1 LTRQGSLSFGTL
13 DALSV
18 GRRLHKSGR
27 PACKQNNG
35 DHIIMRKLLLGA
47 ALAAS
52 VACAAPASA
61 AVVRSGFDSLTLAA
75 NDDGSTGLVSVGFAG
90 NFFGTNFTQVYVNN
104 NGNITFTAPLGTYT
118 PFNLTSTS
126 TRIIAPFFADV
137 DTRGAGSG
145 LTKYGSGTVN
155 AWNAWGVSWRD
166 VGYFGART
174 DKLNT
179 FQLVLI
185 DRSDVASGA
194 FDIEFNYD
202 KILWETGEASGGT
215 NGLGGSSARAGWSN
229 GSTSDFE
236 ILGSAVNG
244 AFLNGGPNELRSS
257 SNIGVAGRWLFEVR
271 NGVVI
276 TPPPLG
282 VPEPA
287 TLALLGLG
295 LAGIG
300 FTRRRR

>member
-1 LTRQGSLSFGTL
+1 
-13 DALSV
+13 
-18 GRRLHKSGR
+18 
-27 PACKQNNG
+27 
-35 DHIIMRKLLLGA
+35 MRKMLLGA

-75 NDDGSTGLVSVGFAG
+75 NDDGSTGLVNVGFAG
-90 NFFGTNFTQVYVNN
+90 NFFGFNFTQAYVNN
-104 NGNITFTAPLGTYT
+104 NGNITFTAPLSTFT

-137 DTRGAGSG
+137 DTRGTGSG
-145 LTKYGSGTVN
+145 LTRYGSGTVDGRT
-155 AWNAWGVSWRD
+155 AWGVSWRD
-166 VGYFGART
+166 VGYFSSQT
-174 DKLNT
+174 NKLNT

-185 DRSDVASGA
+185 DRSDVAAGD

-202 KILWETGEASGGT
+202 KILWETGGASGGT
-215 NGLGGSSARAGWSN
+215 NGLGGNSARAGWSN
-229 GSTSDFE
+229 GLNSDFE

-244 AFLNGGPNELRSS
+244 AFLDGGPNELRSS
-257 SNIGVAGRWLFEVR
+257 SNIGLAGRWLFAVR
-271 NGVVI
+271 NGQVV
-276 TPPPLG
+276 TPPPVG

-300 FTRRRR
+300 FTRRRH

>member
-1 LTRQGSLSFGTL
+1 
-13 DALSV
+13 
-18 GRRLHKSGR
+18 
-27 PACKQNNG
+27 
-35 DHIIMRKLLLGA
+35 MRNIFLGV

-52 VACAAPASA
+52 VAVAAPASA
-61 AVVRSGFDSLTLAA
+61 AVVRAGFDAATLAA
-75 NDDGSTGLVSVGFAG
+75 NDDGSTGLVGVGFSG
-90 NFFGTNFTQVYVNN
+90 NFFGNSFSQVYVNN
-104 NGNITFTAPLGTYT
+104 NGNITFTAPLSTFT
-118 PFNLTSTS
+118 PFSLTSTN

-137 DTRGAGSG
+137 DTRGAGNG
-145 LTKYGSGTVN
+145 LTKYGAGSVDGR
-155 AWNAWGVSWRD
+155 NAWGVSWRD
-166 VGYFGART
+166 VGYFSART

-185 DRSDVASGA
+185 DRSDVAAGA

-202 KILWETGEASGGT
+202 KIQWETGEASGGV
-215 NGLGGSSARAGWSN
+215 NGLRGSSARAGWSN
-229 GSTSDFE
+229 GADTDFE

-244 AFLNGGPNELRSS
+244 AFLDGGPNQLRTS
-257 SNIGVAGRWLFEVR
+257 SNIDVAGRWLFAVR

-276 TPPPLG
+276 TPPPVG